1 MQAQAA
7 QMRQFEEVLI
17 HELKMQEE
25 ERVILRHT
33 ADTVKQVRILV
44 HGSLFTALCS
54 PELALLHTM
63 ALFCEHSFVTIF
75 YQDRSISDASIDTLQ
90 SPSIRWNIF

>member
-33 ADTVKQVRILV
+33 ADTVKQVRILI
-44 HGSLFTALCS
+44 HRCLFTALCS
-54 PELALLHTM
+54 EAFACLGPW
-63 ALFCEHSFVTIF
+63 CCFV
-75 YQDRSISDASIDTLQ
+75 
-90 SPSIRWNIF
+90 NIFF

>member
-17 HELKMQEE
+17 QELKMQEE

-33 ADTVKQVRILV
+33 ADTVKQVSVQCLFFVLSLRLV
-44 HGSLFTALCS
+44 VALCS
-54 PELALLHTM
+54 EQLRAQET
-63 ALFCEHSFVTIF
+63 
-75 YQDRSISDASIDTLQ
+75 
-90 SPSIRWNIF
+90 

>member
-33 ADTVKQVRILV
+33 ADTVKQVRV
-44 HGSLFTALCS
+44 QYSFLFCLYAW
-54 PELALLHTM
+54 LLHY
-63 ALFCEHSFVTIF
+63 V
-75 YQDRSISDASIDTLQ
+75 ASNYV
-90 SPSIRWNIF
+90 PSERDMVCGYFSRLCLAV